1 MPLPDLLDDLASNKN
16 SYRIVDL
23 RTVEEF
29 ETSAHFSNASN
40 LEYRKIMNGEESFD
54 ASKTY
59 VFVCHDGTYDLS
71 RSLVAAIY
79 LRQKGVA
86 AFALDTGM
94 KPLLDAFSIA
104 PISFGNK
111 GEYSVW
117 SNGRPAGSKTVVDP
131 LGALSTLPGV
141 AEAGFKIRSFP
152 FYKMATPEYSAGYS
166 EIEKTAS
173 SEGVTFA
180 CYDTFSCFYSRIF
193 AERLSSKTP
202 NAGVSITVFR

>member
-1 MPLPDLLDDLASNKN
+1 MPLPDLLDDLASKKD

-40 LEYRKIMNGEESFD
+40 LEYRKIMNGEEVFD

-79 LRQKGVA
+79 LRQKGVP

-104 PISFGNK
+104 PISFRVK
-111 GEYSVW
+111 SEYSVW
-117 SNGRPAGSKTVVDP
+117 SKGESAVGKTVVDP
-131 LGALSTLPGV
+131 LGAL
-141 AEAGFKIRSFP
+141 
-152 FYKMATPEYSAGYS
+152 ATIP
-166 EIEKTAS
+166 
-173 SEGVTFA
+173 
-180 CYDTFSCFYSRIF
+180 
-193 AERLSSKTP
+193 
-202 NAGVSITVFR
+202 